1 MFFSPTSSLTFLTLV
16 SAPLLV
22 PHFNATN
29 AFDGYW
35 EAIHVTQQDT
45 YNEADVLLTAY
56 RCDIGN
62 PFGEFSDRSWLCFK
76 VECVLMI
83 GCVCACV

>member
-1 MFFSPTSSLTFLTLV
+1 MSFPLTSSLVRSDCFDP
-16 SAPLLV
+16 APILV

-62 PFGEFSDRSWLCFK
+62 PFGEFSDRS
-76 VECVLMI
+76 
-83 GCVCACV
+83 